1 MNMNDLLNS
10 LYAKDPAASS
20 LEKTAEAQMLQD
32 LTQKGEIENP
42 YEELSIE
49 ELMKVASELGIE
61 TPSFDDTPTQEVE
74 EVPELLQED
83 ALAQVGGKTMAHS
96 FTHEFGLMKEA
107 MAQGL
112 CRVCKTNPMDLDHTF
127 VCSGC
132 LSGEE

>member
-20 LEKTAEAQMLQD
+20 LEKTAEAQMLED

-42 YEELSIE
+42 YDELSIE
-49 ELMKVASELGIE
+49 ELMKVAAELGIE
-61 TPSFDDTPTQEVE
+61 TDAAPVQETE

>member
-20 LEKTAEAQMLQD
+20 LEKTAEAQMLED

-42 YEELSIE
+42 YDELSIE
-49 ELMKVASELGIE
+49 ELMKVAAELGIE
-61 TPSFDDTPTQEVE
+61 TDAAPVQETE

-127 VCSGC
+127 VCSDC